1 MSNVII
7 KAENVSKLYHL
18 GQKAV
23 KGDGVRHI
31 LEYVFRNPAK
41 WLRQRRAAG
50 RAKPEEFWALKDVSF
65 SVNQGDVVGII
76 GRNGAGKSTLLKV
89 LSRITEPTTGRIE
102 IDGRIASLLEVG
114 TGFHGDLSG
123 RENIFL
129 NGAIL
134 GMTKVEIKRK
144 FDEIV
149 AFSEIEQFLDTPVKR
164 YSSGMFVRLAFA
176 VAAHLEPE
184 ILIVD
189 EVLAVGDQ
197 AFQKKCLGK
206 MDEVARGGRTILFV
220 SHNMAV
226 MRQLCNKGILLNHG
240 QVMKSGTIG
249 EVVDTYLAAGVEHE
263 GHWQRQT
270 PVPNKGHIY
279 LEAAS
284 VFNSNGVMSGHLACT
299 EDFTI
304 EVKTQANAAFGKAQI
319 ALSIINKEGVIVMTT
334 CNSDT
339 ARKYLPIT
347 AGKHTYR
354 VKVPGNFLAP
364 DTYYLKIVAH
374 EPYVELHDI
383 TESTVSFRIEDVGS
397 LRSVFND
404 ARVGMVEPVL
414 EWTDTHEG
422 SGEAK

>member
-1 MSNVII
+1 VSNVII
-7 KAENVSKLYHL
+7 NAENVSKLYHL
-18 GQKAV
+18 GQLGAT
-23 KGDGVRHI
+23 GDGVRHI
-31 LEYVFRNPAK
+31 LENALRNPAQ
-41 WLRQRRAAG
+41 WLKQRREK
-50 RAKPEEFWALKDVSF
+50 RRLKLEEFWALKDVSF

-189 EVLAVGDQ
+189 EVLAVGDS

-226 MRQLCNKGILLNHG
+226 MRQLCNKGLLLNRG
-240 QVMKSGTIG
+240 RILKAGNIS

-263 GHWQRQT
+263 GRWYREKE
-270 PVPNKGHIY
+270 VPKNELIY
-279 LEAAS
+279 ILETS
-284 VFNSNGVMSGHLACT
+284 VFNREGVTSGHLDCT
-299 EDFTI
+299 EDFTVEI
-304 EVKTQANAAFGKAQI
+304 KVQANGTFGKAQI
-319 ALSIINKEGVIVMTT
+319 ALSILNKEGVIILTT
-334 CNSDT
+334 CQDDQ
-339 ARKYLPIT
+339 AREYRTIAP
-347 AGKHTYR
+347 GKHAYR
-354 VKVPGNFLAP
+354 VKIPGNFLAP
-364 DTYYLKIVAH
+364 DTYYLRILTH
-374 EPYVELHDI
+374 QPHMEYHDMVE
-383 TESTVSFRIEDVGS
+383 SMVSFRVEDVGS

-404 ARVGMVEPVL
+404 GRSGIVEPLL
-414 EWTDTHEG
+414 EWTVTHE
-422 SGEAK
+422 K

>member
-1 MSNVII
+1 VSNTII
-7 KAENVSKLYHL
+7 TAENVSKLYHL
-18 GQKAV
+18 GHKGST
-23 KGDGVRHI
+23 GDGVRHI
-31 LEYVFRNPAK
+31 LESALRNPAQ
-41 WLRQRRAAG
+41 WLKERREKRQL
-50 RAKPEEFWALKDVSF
+50 KLEEFWALKEVSF

-189 EVLAVGDQ
+189 EVLAVGDS

-226 MRQLCNKGILLNHG
+226 MRQLCNKGLLMNRG
-240 QVMKSGTIG
+240 RVLKAGSIS

-263 GHWQRQT
+263 GHWRREKAA
-270 PVPNKGHIY
+270 PNTDKICIE
-279 LEAAS
+279 EAS
-284 VFNSNGVMSGHLACT
+284 IFNSAGVTSGHLDCT

-304 EVKTQANAAFGKAQI
+304 EIKTRAGGTFGKAQI
-319 ALSIINKEGVIVMTT
+319 ALSILNKEGVIILTT
-334 CNSDT
+334 CNNDN
-339 ARKYLPIT
+339 AREYEPIG

-354 VKVPGNFLAP
+354 VKIPGNFLAP
-364 DTYYLKIVAH
+364 DTYYLRIVAH
-374 EPYVELHDI
+374 EPYMEHHDLV
-383 TESTVSFRIEDVGS
+383 ESTVSFRIEDVGS

-404 ARVGMVEPVL
+404 GRVGIVEPML
-414 EWTDTHEG
+414 NWTDTHE
-422 SGEAK
+422 K

>member
-1 MSNVII
+1 MSNAII
-7 KAENVSKLYHL
+7 TAENVSKLYYL
-18 GQKAV
+18 GHQGAT
-23 KGDGVRHI
+23 GDGVRHI
-31 LEYVFRNPAK
+31 LENVVRHPVR
-41 WLRQRRAAG
+41 WLQQRREN
-50 RAKPEEFWALKDVSF
+50 RRKQVEEFWALKDVSF
-65 SVNQGDVVGII
+65 SVNRGDVVGII

-134 GMTKVEIKRK
+134 GMSKVEIKRK

-226 MRQLCNKGILLNHG
+226 MRQLCNKGLLLNKG
-240 QVMKSGTIG
+240 RILKSGNIG

-263 GHWQRQT
+263 GRWRREK
-270 PVPNKGHIY
+270 PMPEIDRIF
-279 LEAAS
+279 LEEVS
-284 VFNSNGVMSGHLACT
+284 IFNSGGEVSGHLDCT
-299 EDFTI
+299 EDFNI
-304 EVKTQANAAFGKAQI
+304 EIKAQAKASFGKAQI
-319 ALSIINKEGVIVMTT
+319 ALSIMNKEGVIILTT
-334 CNSDT
+334 CNSDRT
-339 ARKYLPIT
+339 REYLPIV
-347 AGKHTYR
+347 AGKHVFR
-354 VKVPGNFLAP
+354 VKIPGNFLAP
-364 DTYYLKIVAH
+364 DPSYLRIMSH
-374 EPYVELHDI
+374 EPYMEFHDVVENSI
-383 TESTVSFRIEDVGS
+383 SFRIEDVGS

-404 ARVGMVEPVL
+404 GRVGIVEPVL
-414 EWTDTHEG
+414 EWTDTHEQNG
-422 SGEAK
+422 NAK